1 MTAYEPNP
9 EQIKKLL
16 SLTSGQFR
24 EARLAV
30 RIFSEALDCE
40 IFLVSEPELAR
51 EVDGP
56 AYTPDEIGAL
66 AVIKDSL
73 KPHYNERLKKIH
85 DAKGIFGGIVVGPIE
100 GDERGAD
107 A

>member
-1 MTAYEPNP
+1 MIAYEPSP
-9 EQIKKLL
+9 EQIQKLL

-24 EARLAV
+24 QARLAV

-40 IFLVSEPELAR
+40 IFLVSEPALAR
-51 EVDGP
+51 EVDGL

-66 AVIKDSL
+66 AAIRDSL

-85 DAKGIFGGIVVGPIE
+85 DAKGIFGGMIVKPI
-100 GDERGAD
+100 D
-107 A
+107 